1 VRDAAD
7 GRCPRGHRSPER
19 WLLHP
24 GGLAVAEA
32 QSLAF
37 EPPVE
42 ASGSLGAAG
51 SAHDNPPGTDA
62 DADVDARLT
71 ERPRFA
77 GRRRPWLYSPPVRPM
92 ENVPSRAPIVG
103 LVLMVGAILS
113 VPILGLTLAGLVVA
127 KWLEMGPL
135 VPLIGFLLGNVIGW
149 AGVRWLYLRE
159 RRQFNRT

>member
-1 VRDAAD
+1 
-7 GRCPRGHRSPER
+7 
-19 WLLHP
+19 
-24 GGLAVAEA
+24 
-32 QSLAF
+32 
-37 EPPVE
+37 
-42 ASGSLGAAG
+42 
-51 SAHDNPPGTDA
+51 
-62 DADVDARLT
+62 
-71 ERPRFA
+71 
-77 GRRRPWLYSPPVRPM
+77 M